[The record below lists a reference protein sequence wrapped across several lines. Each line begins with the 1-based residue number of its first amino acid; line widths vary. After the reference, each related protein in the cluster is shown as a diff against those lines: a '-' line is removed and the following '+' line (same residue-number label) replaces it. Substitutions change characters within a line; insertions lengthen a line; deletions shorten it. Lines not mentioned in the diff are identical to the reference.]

1 MVDKQEMA
9 FEWGKLLNQI
19 IETPI
24 ITNIIQGNGKTF
36 IVFPTSNTE
45 NINCIIYVKLYIGRT
60 NIFGSKISC
69 MGVGRRIKKTHFRKC
84 GIR

>member
-1 MVDKQEMA
+1 MA

-45 NINCIIYVKLYIGRT
+45 NIKDIFTVRLYVGRT
-60 NIFGSKISC
+60 YIKGSKISC
-69 MGVGRRIKKTHFRKC
+69 VGVGRRIKKTHFRKC